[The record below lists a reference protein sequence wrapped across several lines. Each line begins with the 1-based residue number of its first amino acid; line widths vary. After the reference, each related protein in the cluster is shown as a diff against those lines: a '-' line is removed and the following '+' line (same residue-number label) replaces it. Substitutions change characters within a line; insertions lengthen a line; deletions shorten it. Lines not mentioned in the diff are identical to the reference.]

1 MERAEV
7 VVRQSFRRN
16 GRALVG
22 VVLSG
27 GNGRYRVRWEDSGEE
42 EELQVGGQY
51 RWARRGSL
59 RHQFLV
65 DPQPLRASFAEG
77 STDFILRLLRE
88 QRSAMTVKR
97 ITEELCGLG
106 LDSQAVKKAWPAAK
120 RAIDKCDQVHQEGR
134 GTGRTYKWI
143 GPDDEAADTVA
154 AATTGSEAVPETT
167 PAPATHTS
175 DDGVAEQTPISET
188 VVGDGAA
195 GSDLVGLDASDPAPV
210 ESVSTEPAAAPPG
223 QESPVGKAA
232 PKEVLPRAAQP
243 SLAERIADLIGDVH
257 PAKLRDYVLRPLATG
272 ARFGEADSQRIDD
285 FLGALTEH
293 DREVAES
300 LLLALPRQSAAI
312 DGTRRRKPIAGSVV
326 EPVLAA
332 AAEEFRGYAEPEPGV
347 LAAAAWLLRRASAVD
362 DLPGSAAAALI
373 SLIIAVASARR
384 EQDIPVL
391 DAAAGALGRLL
402 PALSRDERTGLDLT
416 GLAQAVAHLPL
427 SRDGGRAA
435 LLAAIAKFRS
445 KALLSPEWWEGV
457 TVDALAE
464 CATGPLGGVTSR
476 PEIVEQYVGPLVAR
490 ELSRVTSRTRLGF
503 LLGLPGEFVSNL
515 PADGLAAAFRRV
527 AGDDQVV
534 AGLVGALAQERR
546 IEALRQDV
554 ERAHA
559 DVAAAEQRVEAAERR
574 AAALADRC
582 DRLEESLRAEH
593 RQAASLRSA
602 QDRQIQIDIIRSL
615 ADLAA
620 EVEELAAE
628 QTAPEVLVERV
639 RALVSAQALEPV
651 GQAGQKL
658 AFDPT
663 THEPIVGAPG
673 REDAVTVIRPGY
685 RWCPSGEDVLI
696 EKALVTTT

>member
-1 MERAEV
+1 
-7 VVRQSFRRN
+7 
-16 GRALVG
+16 
-22 VVLSG
+22 
-27 GNGRYRVRWEDSGEE
+27 VRWEDNGEE
-42 EELQVGGQY
+42 ELVVAGGSVRRAQ
-51 RWARRGSL
+51 RGSL
-59 RHQFLV
+59 RHQALI
-65 DPQPLRASFAEG
+65 DPTPIVGWFADDPK
-77 STDFILRLLRE
+77 SIILRLLRE
-88 QRSAMTVKR
+88 HRSAMPGTR
-97 ITEELCGLG
+97 IRQELEQLG
-106 LDSQAVKKAWPAAK
+106 LDPAAVRKAWTNASKALGNNP
-120 RAIDKCDQVHQEGR
+120 QVEV
-134 GTGRTYKWI
+134 TGKKGAPLYRWI
-143 GPDDEAADTVA
+143 GAQEPSAEATVP
-154 AATTGSEAVPETT
+154 SV
-167 PAPATHTS
+167 PAP
-175 DDGVAEQTPISET
+175 E
-188 VVGDGAA
+188 
-195 GSDLVGLDASDPAPV
+195 LDSAPHRPDAPAPV
-210 ESVSTEPAAAPPG
+210 VTRREAVAADSGVTPRQATAPAPEQQASQEPETPATDRTASAAVMQNEEPPAP
-223 QESPVGKAA
+223 SK
-232 PKEVLPRAAQP
+232 QP
-243 SLAERIADLIGDVH
+243 TFAERIAEFTGDEH
-257 PAKLRDYVLRPLATG
+257 PAKLQDYVLRPLAVG
-272 ARFGEADSQRIDD
+272 ARFGEIESQRIDE

-332 AAEEFRGYAEPEPGV
+332 AAEELRAYAEPEPAV
-347 LAAAAWLLRRASAVD
+347 LTATAWLLRRASAVD
-362 DLPGSAAAALI
+362 NLPGPAAAPLI

-391 DAAAGALGRLL
+391 DAAAGALGCLL

-416 GLAQAVAHLPL
+416 GLAPAVAHLPL
-427 SRDGGRAA
+427 SRDSGRAA

-445 KALLSPEWWEGV
+445 KALLSPDWWEGV
-457 TVDALAE
+457 SVDALAE

-476 PEIVEQYVGPLVAR
+476 PEIVEQYISPLVAR

-515 PADGLAAAFRRV
+515 PVEALAAAFRRV

-534 AGLVGALAQERR
+534 AGLVGALGQERR
-546 IEALRQDV
+546 IEALSRDL

-559 DVAAAEQRVEAAERR
+559 DVAAADQRVEAAERR

-602 QDRQIQIDIIRSL
+602 QDRQIQIDVIRSL

-658 AFDPT
+658 TFDPT
-663 THEPIVGAPG
+663 AHEPIVGAPSS
-673 REDAVTVIRPGY
+673 EDAVTVIRPGY
-685 RWCPSGEDVLI
+685 RWRPSGEDVLI
-696 EKALVTTT
+696 DKALVTTT